1 MASDGL
7 NAQARAHPRFKTSIQ
22 PVVDPDDGLFL
33 LREGGAEWLSHP
45 VFADLAPLLD
55 GTVGIDDIFTRLKD
69 VHSSATLLAALK
81 QLEQKG
87 ALSKAPAD
95 VPVSASAFWEQG
107 GTVPSQAATR
117 IAQSSVQIVALGT
130 QSRDTVACLLER
142 QGLPVGGQDT
152 HGLVIVDDYL
162 HPELARINAENAARK
177 RPWLLVK
184 PSGAETWLGPAITPG
199 QSACWECL
207 AHRLRWH
214 RRVEQYVRARNP
226 GTNAPQPA
234 HLPSTQQS
242 ALAEAVTALTR
253 WIGSGGQSALAD
265 CVMSTD
271 TATFERTRHHLNRR
285 PDCPACGMVAD
296 PGRMPDPLILHPR
309 PKVAT
314 SDGGHRGSDP
324 ATTLKRLER
333 HLSPITGIVGAL
345 DPGSRTR
352 SGPPGSPWLTPTY
365 SADHNFSDMHDPR
378 FVLRDGMRRRSG
390 GKGKTPEQARASAL
404 AESLERYC
412 GVFDGSEPRKRARMD
427 ELGDAALH
435 PNDCMHYSAA
445 QYARRDIHNRKDHK
459 AHWVP
464 EPFNPDAE
472 IEWTPLWS
480 LTHERYRFL
489 PTSMCYFGYKTEDP
503 VFARGDSNGCA
514 VGSVMEEAILQGLLE
529 LVERD
534 AVAIWWYNRVPRPGV
549 DLTTSDDPYVAELLA
564 HYETLGRSIWVV
576 DVTGDLGIPAFAAIS
591 RRMDK
596 PEEDIIYGF
605 GCHLD
610 PKLAL
615 SRALTETGQSLDAV
629 PAPHRPETA
638 QSYLG
643 TQEAVSWWRTARV
656 ADNPYLL
663 PDANA
668 APTDLGTL
676 GYQAT
681 DDLGEDVRICVDR
694 LKKAGIE
701 VLALD
706 QSRPDVEF
714 PAVRVVAPG
723 LRHFWAR
730 FGPGRLYDIPVKLGW
745 LESPRTENQL
755 NPEVVQ
761 F

>member
-1 MASDGL
+1 MSSKGL
-7 NAQARAHPRFKTSIQ
+7 DAQARERPRFKASIQ

-33 LREGGAEWLSHP
+33 LREHGTEWLSHP

-55 GTVGIDDIFTRLKD
+55 GTVGIEDVFSRLKD
-69 VHSSATLLAALK
+69 RHSSGTILAALK
-81 QLEQKG
+81 QLERQA
-87 ALSKAPAD
+87 ALSGEHSEMPGPTA
-95 VPVSASAFWEQG
+95 AFWEHADIS
-107 GTVPSQAATR
+107 PSEAVLR
-117 IAQSSVQIVALGT
+117 ITQCRVQVVALGSQSADMAT
-130 QSRDTVACLLER
+130 QLLDQ
-142 QGLPVGGQDT
+142 QGLRTSGQGN
-152 HGLVIVDDYL
+152 HMLVIADDYL
-162 HPELARINAENAARK
+162 HPELARINAECMSAQ

-199 QSACWECL
+199 HSACWECL

-214 RRVEQYVRARNP
+214 KRVEEYVRARNP
-226 GTNAPQPA
+226 GASGPQPA

-271 TATFERTRHHLNRR
+271 TATLERTRHHLNRR
-285 PDCPACGMVAD
+285 PHCPACGTVAD
-296 PGRMPDPLILHPR
+296 PDRIPDPLILQAR

-324 ATTLKRLER
+324 AETLKRLER

-352 SGPPGSPWLTPTY
+352 PGSPGSPWLTPTY
-365 SADHNFSDMHDPR
+365 SADHNFSDMHDAR

-412 GVFDGSEPRKRARMD
+412 GVFDGSEPRKRARMA

-435 PNDCMHYSAA
+435 PNNFMLYSAA
-445 QYARRDIHNRKDHK
+445 QYACRDSHNRKDHK

-472 IEWTPLWS
+472 IEWTPIWS
-480 LTHERYRFL
+480 LTHERYRYL
-489 PTSMCYFGYKTEDP
+489 PTSMCYFGYQSEDP

-514 VGSVMEEAILQGLLE
+514 VGSVMEEAILQALLE

-534 AVAIWWYNRVPRPGV
+534 AVAIWWYNKIPRPGV
-549 DLTTSDDPYVAELLA
+549 DLTTSDDPYVAELVA
-564 HYETLGRSIWVV
+564 HYETLGRSIWVL
-576 DVTGDLGIPAFAAIS
+576 DVTGDLEIPTFAAIS

-610 PKLAL
+610 PKIAL

-629 PAPHRPETA
+629 PALHRPETA

-643 TQEAVSWWRTARV
+643 TQEAVHWWRSVRV
-656 ADNPYLL
+656 ADNPHLL
-663 PDANA
+663 PDPLA
-668 APTDLGTL
+668 APIDLGMV
-676 GYQAT
+676 GNQAT
-681 DDLGEDVRICVDR
+681 DDLGEDVRICIDR
-694 LKKAGIE
+694 LEKAGIE

-714 PAVRVVAPG
+714 PAVRVAAPG

-745 LESPRTENQL
+745 LESPKSEDQL
-755 NPEVVQ
+755 NTEVVQ